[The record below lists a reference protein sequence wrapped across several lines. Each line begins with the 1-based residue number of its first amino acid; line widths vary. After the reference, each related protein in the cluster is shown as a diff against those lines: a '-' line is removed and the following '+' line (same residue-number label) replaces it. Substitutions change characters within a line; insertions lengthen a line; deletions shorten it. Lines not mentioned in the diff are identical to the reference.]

1 MSDRLHVLMVAEK
14 PSIAQA
20 VASALAQGPVQKRK
34 GVSPSV
40 PVYEYD
46 GTFYAGA
53 DSWPNSR
60 FRVTSTVGPVGGV
73 FMMVMVSEMAGS
85 LLSSPS

>member
-34 GVSPSV
+34 GVSQSV
-40 PVYEYD
+40 PV
-46 GTFYAGA
+46 
-53 DSWPNSR
+53 
-60 FRVTSTVGPVGGV
+60 
-73 FMMVMVSEMAGS
+73 S
-85 LLSSPS
+85 L